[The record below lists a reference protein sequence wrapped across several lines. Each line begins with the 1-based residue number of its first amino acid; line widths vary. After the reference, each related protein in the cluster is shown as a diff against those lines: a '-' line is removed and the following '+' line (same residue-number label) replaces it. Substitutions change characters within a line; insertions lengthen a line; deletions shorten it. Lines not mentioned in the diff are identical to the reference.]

1 MEELTYAEIIQQIL
15 KKHQSHRAINDR
27 SEAQAICDTTNH
39 HYLLVYVGWED
50 ETPLY
55 GCSIHVDIKDGKFW
69 IHQDFTE
76 DGIASELLE
85 FGVPKTDIVLA
96 FRSPFMRQFT
106 GFATA

>member
-1 MEELTYAEIIQQIL
+1 MEKLEYRELIQKIL
-15 KKHQSHRAINDR
+15 KEHQKHRAVNAS
-27 SEAQAICDTTNH
+27 SEAQVICDLKND
-39 HYLLVYVGWED
+39 HYLLVHVGWQD

-76 DGIASELLE
+76 DGVAAELLE
-85 FGVPKTDIVLA
+85 MGVPKTDIVLA

-106 GFATA
+106 EFAV